1 MIRRLLPVLLAALVL
16 ALAAT
21 LLTRETDRTPP
32 PLAGS
37 GPDYFITGMAATETG
52 LDGKILQ
59 RLEAER
65 LTHFA
70 SDDRAVLVRPHLVVY
85 EQPAPWHLH
94 AARGQVYAGGERVAL
109 DGGVRLTRT
118 VDGLEEIVTETLQ
131 LYPEKRIA
139 ETDDPITYQGAGRTV
154 HAIGMEAS
162 LTGPRVL
169 FKSEVRGTYA
179 P

>member
-1 MIRRLLPVLLAALVL
+1 MIRRLLPVLLAAVVL
-16 ALAAT
+16 ALAA
-21 LLTRETDRTPP
+21 LLTREPDRAPP
-32 PLAGS
+32 ALAGS
-37 GPDYFITGMAATETG
+37 GPDYFITGLVATETD
-52 LDGKILQ
+52 LDGKLHQ

-70 SDDRAVLVRPHLVVY
+70 SDDRAVLDRPHLVVY
-85 EQPAPWHLH
+85 EQPAPWHAY

-109 DGGVRLTRT
+109 DGGVRLTRS
-118 VDGLEEIVTETLQ
+118 VDGLEEITTETLQ
-131 LYPEKRIA
+131 LYPEQRLA

-154 HAIGMEAS
+154 QAVGMEAS
-162 LTGPRVL
+162 LAGSRVL